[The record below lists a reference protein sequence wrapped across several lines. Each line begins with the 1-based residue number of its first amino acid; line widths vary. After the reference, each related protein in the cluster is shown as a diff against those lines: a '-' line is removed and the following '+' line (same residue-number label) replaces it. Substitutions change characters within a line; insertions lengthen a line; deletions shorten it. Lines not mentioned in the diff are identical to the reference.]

1 MPRVTFFFF
10 FNLNRSD
17 ANGPPAVFCCGCRP
31 MSWYF
36 TAQRIEPDRYGGH
49 VPIAGPSNDATQQT
63 TTVFPRGPQSMT
75 DLLDIF
81 ERFFFSSLAACTGS
95 FIAMFRFCIILGVME
110 TQLQNEEEVP
120 SYQA

>member
-1 MPRVTFFFF
+1 
-10 FNLNRSD
+10 
-17 ANGPPAVFCCGCRP
+17 

-49 VPIAGPSNDATQQT
+49 VPIAGPSNDATPCRGAQT

-81 ERFFFSSLAACTGS
+81 ERFFFFKFSCLHEQFYCN
-95 FIAMFRFCIILGVME
+95 V
-110 TQLQNEEEVP
+110 
-120 SYQA
+120 